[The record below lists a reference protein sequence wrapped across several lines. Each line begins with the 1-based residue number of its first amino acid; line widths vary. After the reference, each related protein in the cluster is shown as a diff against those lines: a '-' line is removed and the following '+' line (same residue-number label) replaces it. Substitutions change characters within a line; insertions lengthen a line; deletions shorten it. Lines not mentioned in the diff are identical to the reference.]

1 MVGEWGHWLCCGKC
15 IKERVCL
22 GMEAERK
29 NKLIAAFRKMTD
41 FNEMFMSR
49 IPTQAERETRE
60 ATLLDVRNCLIG
72 DNVTRVDY
80 EAQLRRLTELLE
92 TFVTLNAHHPE
103 LQENFRTYDVKFDNF
118 ILQMKHAILTVRVQ
132 IMLLELCER

>member
-1 MVGEWGHWLCCGKC
+1 MCMSNDNWIAMFK
-15 IKERVCL
+15 
-22 GMEAERK
+22 
-29 NKLIAAFRKMTD
+29 KLTD

-49 IPTQAERETRE
+49 IPSQAERESRE
-60 ATLLDVRNCLIG
+60 ATLLDIRNCLIA
-72 DNVTRVDY
+72 DNVTGVDY

-103 LQENFRTYDVKFDNF
+103 LQEKFRTYDVKFDTF

-132 IMLLELCER
+132 IMLLDLCERSER

>member
-1 MVGEWGHWLCCGKC
+1 M
-15 IKERVCL
+15 
-22 GMEAERK
+22 
-29 NKLIAAFRKMTD
+29 FRKMTD
-41 FNEMFMSR
+41 FNEMFMGN
-49 IPTQAERETRE
+49 IPTKEENITRE
-60 ATLLDVRNCLIG
+60 ASLLDIRSCLIG

-103 LQENFRTYDVKFDNF
+103 LHKNFRTYDVKFENF
-118 ILQMKHAILTVRVQ
+118 ILGMKHVILTVRVQ